1 MKILFITNQVFDG
14 TLSMGKSLKDKVDL
28 YCLLSVNTSV
38 PNRFEI
44 NKSFES
50 DIVLATEIEEMNLFK
65 DNLSLEKT
73 FILNGNKI
81 SNIFFL
87 LRQSIKI
94 YKLVKKI
101 NPDIIHCYHEQI
113 SPNFL
118 LCLLLTKKPIVL
130 TVHDPIPHSS
140 EHQFKRLFKRKYTFA
155 VIRNNYILLNK
166 NQKEAFINK
175 YHKKNKN
182 IYISALSIYDY
193 LVKYQ
198 IEKNKEKSN
207 IFNVLFFGRITRYK
221 GIEYLLEAF
230 EKLQSE
236 GVKNISFT
244 IAGGYGDFYFDVE
257 KYSKNQ
263 DITLIN
269 RVVSNEELVQLI
281 NDSSI
286 VVCPYT
292 DATQS
297 GVIMSIFAFNK
308 PVIATNV
315 GGLGEMVDDGKT
327 GILIPPRD
335 VEAIKQAIKQVYEN
349 RDLLTQ
355 MSQNISNE
363 WQTGKRSW
371 NAIADGLVEIYKDV
385 KNYYEHSINNSR
397 RSRATCSTGNTQAI
411 YRNCR

>member
-1 MKILFITNQVFDG
+1 MKVLFITNQVFDG
-14 TLSMGKSLKDKVDL
+14 TLSMGKTLKDKVDL
-28 YCLLSVNTSV
+28 YCLLSVHTDV

-44 NKSFES
+44 NRPLES
-50 DIVLATEIEEMNLFK
+50 DIVLATEIEEMNRFK

-73 FILNGNKI
+73 YMLKGKGNKMFK
-81 SNIFFL
+81 IFSL

-94 YKLVKKI
+94 HKLVKKI
-101 NPDIIHCYHEQI
+101 NPDIIHCYNEQI

-118 LCLLLTKKPIVL
+118 LCLLLTKKPMVL

-140 EHQFKRLFKRKYTFA
+140 EYQFKRLFKRKCTFA
-155 VIRNNYILLNK
+155 AIRNNYILLNK
-166 NQKEAFINK
+166 SQKEEFINK
-175 YHKKNKN
+175 YRKQNTH

-193 LVKYQ
+193 LSEYK
-198 IEKNKEKSN
+198 IEKDKEKCNTFN
-207 IFNVLFFGRITRYK
+207 ILFFGRITRYK

-236 GVKNISFT
+236 GVKSISLT

-257 KYSKNQ
+257 KYSKNR

-269 RVVSNEELVQLI
+269 RIVSNEELVQLI
-281 NDSSI
+281 NDSNI

-335 VEAIKQAIKQVYEN
+335 VDAIKDAIKQVYEN
-349 RDLLTQ
+349 RELLTQ
-355 MSQNISNE
+355 MSQNIADE

-371 NAIADGLVEIYKDV
+371 DAITDGLIEIYNDIIHDK
-385 KNYYEHSINNSR
+385 
-397 RSRATCSTGNTQAI
+397 
-411 YRNCR
+411 